1 VSFQDALHMFRRN
14 ASRGTERLRVLIL
27 GVPIRAKILGMILL
41 PVLILG
47 IAINYWVRASLSDW
61 LSWIL
66 DPQRVD
72 VAMQAGGRSVML
84 VTVLAAGLS
93 LLVGSVLILVLTNPL
108 LELKEIADQVRKGD
122 LARRAPVRT
131 KDEIG
136 QVAGSF
142 NRMLDQLVDSQD
154 QLSRSN
160 RRLGAMVHVAGAVGK
175 GLELEQV
182 LDSALSSTLD
192 VTGLGSGWIYL
203 RQPDTED
210 FSLASAIG
218 APDFV
223 TVEELAN
230 EGQCACQRDLLEDP
244 AWGIPQL
251 RSCKRQEL
259 CTDGRDN
266 GDLQHLS
273 VPLQVRGLPLGVLN
287 LLWTED
293 RDPGEEEIDILKAL
307 ATQISEAVANARLHA
322 DLRDKEVGMEV
333 LVNELVRAQE
343 DERTRLSSELHD
355 GAGQELTSLLLRLKA
370 LESKCEQDEARQRV
384 RAVCSDLSQSIEHL
398 RELSHQLRPPDLDQV
413 GLAPTLRY
421 LVDDMLEE
429 TGISGDFKSNLE
441 GYRLEPNLEITLYRI
456 AQEALTNVVRHA
468 RASQA
473 VVALRRSGH
482 DLELVVE
489 DDGIGFNP
497 DDLATSGNA
506 HIGLASI
513 QERTQRMGGTLEVT
527 TGEGKGTRLMVRIPG

>member
-1 VSFQDALHMFRRN
+1 MNLQDALRLIRRE
-14 ASRGTERLRVLIL
+14 ASRAPEKLRSLIL

-66 DPQRVD
+66 DPQRVE

-84 VTVLAAGLS
+84 VTVLAAGFS

-108 LELKEIADQVRKGD
+108 LELKQIADQVRKGD
-122 LARRAPVRT
+122 LERRAPVRT
-131 KDEIG
+131 RDEIG

-142 NRMLDQLVDSQD
+142 NRMLDRLVESQEL
-154 QLSRSN
+154 LSRSN
-160 RRLGAMVHVAGAVGK
+160 RRLGALVHVASAVGK

-192 VTGLGSGWIYL
+192 VTGLASGWIFL
-203 RQPDTED
+203 REPAAGD
-210 FSLASAIG
+210 FRLASAIG
-218 APDFV
+218 APDLI
-223 TVEELAN
+223 TEELGS
-230 EGQCACQRDLLEDP
+230 EDGLCACQRDLLGDP
-244 AWGIPQL
+244 GWGLPQL
-251 RSCKRQEL
+251 RACKRKALRSE
-259 CTDGRDN
+259 TDGEADVE
-266 GDLQHLS
+266 HLS
-273 VPLQVRGLPLGVLN
+273 VPLQARGLPLGVLN

-293 RDPGEEEIDILKAL
+293 REPGEEEMDILQAL
-307 ATQISEAVANARLHA
+307 ATQISEAIANARLHA
-322 DLRDKEVGMEV
+322 DVREKEAGMEI

-343 DERTRLSSELHD
+343 DERSHLSSELHD

-370 LESKCEQDEARQRV
+370 LESKCDQEETRRKV
-384 RAVCSDLSQSIEHL
+384 RALCSDLSQSIEHL
-398 RELSHQLRPPDLDQV
+398 REISHQLRPPDLDQL

-421 LVDDMLEE
+421 LVNDMLAE
-429 TGISGDFKSNLE
+429 TGVLGAFESNLE

-468 RASQA
+468 GARRA
-473 VVALRRSGH
+473 VVSLQRCGA

-489 DDGIGFNP
+489 DDGSGFNP
-497 DDLATSGNA
+497 DDLAASGNA

-513 QERTQRMGGTLEVT
+513 QERTERMGGTLEVKT
-527 TGEGKGTRLMVRIPG
+527 AEGEGTRLMVRIPG